1 MPNIIQKS
9 FKESAFQIPEDIIS
23 NKKRPE
29 STVIAMILSRSDALD
44 IARHVLEIEAYRD
57 PIDGEDFELRDI
69 SIGLAVIA
77 IRLSDLSSEVE
88 NALMEAVKDATQSGL
103 MQAVLIYNL
112 IEEVFRLDFYPSSI
126 DPDIRSTYI
135 REEEEK
141 VIKRVSDQK
150 DSIVPAITLAQTID
164 TLPKMELV
172 KNPINVNR
180 MLGFIREGAAK
191 AIFLCKPD
199 RQPVVD
205 LLIAEECSDAVS
217 R

>member
-9 FKESAFQIPEDIIS
+9 FKESAFQIPADIIS
-23 NKKRPE
+23 NKKIPE

-126 DPDIRSTYI
+126 EPRYQEHIYQGGG
-135 REEEEK
+135 RESYK
-141 VIKRVSDQK
+141 
-150 DSIVPAITLAQTID
+150 T
-164 TLPKMELV
+164 
-172 KNPINVNR
+172 
-180 MLGFIREGAAK
+180 GF
-191 AIFLCKPD
+191 
-199 RQPVVD
+199 
-205 LLIAEECSDAVS
+205 
-217 R
+217 